1 MVAGR
6 AMKRTAV
13 LLGFLLA
20 SPALATPSGMLG
32 TIHLGDYYCELPGD
46 ATGPAG
52 HPVPA
57 ENFTIVNGSSYM
69 TGQGGGAYLLI
80 GDILTMTS
88 GPKRGEKF
96 SRLSNN
102 FLRKLNADGT
112 ESTLRC
118 VRRMRNNS

>member
-1 MVAGR
+1 
-6 AMKRTAV
+6 MKRAAI
-13 LLGFLLA
+13 LFGILFAG
-20 SPALATPSGMLG
+20 PALAAPGGTLG

-52 HPVPA
+52 HPVPK
-57 ENFTIVNGSSYM
+57 ENFAIVNGSSYM
-69 TGQGGGAYLLI
+69 TGQGGGAYLLT
-80 GDILTMTS
+80 GDVLTMTS

-102 FLRKLNADGT
+102 FLRKLAPDGS

-118 VRRMRNNS
+118 VRRTRNNS